1 MYGSVWTI
9 HQAKF
14 INGRLSEMVV
24 LCRDEPEPPVFFYEE
39 TVMTVKQVLEYMLL
53 GDLFYAQW
61 GENCIDVEIIKL
73 ENGEESIEVLPNHFG
88 EDCSSLAKLPCEEHA
103 FW

>member
-1 MYGSVWTI
+1 MDTSVYTI

-14 INGRLSEMVV
+14 IDGRLSEMVV
-24 LCRDEPEPPVFFYEE
+24 ICRDEPEPPVFFYEE
-39 TVMTVKQVLEYMLL
+39 TVMTIEQVIECMYL

-61 GENCIDVEIIKL
+61 GENCLNVEIIKL
-73 ENGEESIEVLPNHFG
+73 ANGEESIEVVPNHFG

-103 FW
+103 F